1 MIDLAKVGLKD
12 FTRSAKIL
20 IITNTIY
27 AFVLPVIDI
36 FVASYIMRNSNDPSK
51 VILYQLAIYVG
62 IPITFLINGYLLN
75 KINIKRLFS
84 LGMLLSGVS
93 MVFMMSL
100 KEINYFGLVGAGLI
114 MGMSFGLYWA
124 NRDYLVLSTTQDRT
138 RNFYYGLE
146 TFIYTI
152 IASTVPFLIGWYLM
166 KGHGN
171 SESISNEAVNS
182 GYRVIT
188 TIVFLITLLASIVFH
203 LGTYEK
209 PKSEK
214 FIYFKF
220 HKLWKKMIQLSVLK
234 GLAQGF
240 IVTAPAMLMMKF
252 FHSEGALG
260 TAISIGAI
268 IAAVIMLILGKYSKP
283 KHRLVIFS
291 VGLISFFLASFFN
304 GLLFN
309 TTGVILFMFL
319 LLMARP
325 ILDIAY
331 FPIQLKVIDILS
343 KLENRNEFSYILNHE
358 FGLFVGRFIGASTFL
373 IIAFFINA
381 DIALRYAL
389 LIIGSLQLLS
399 IIIAKQ
405 LLKQQSTLEK
415 ELLEKELLNKE
426 PIVEDK
432 VITNPISVK

>member
-1 MIDLAKVGLKD
+1 MMDLAKVGLRD
-12 FTRSAKIL
+12 FSRNAIIL

-27 AFVLPVIDI
+27 AFVMPVIDI

-62 IPITFLINGYLLN
+62 IPITFFINGYLLN
-75 KINIKRLFS
+75 KVSVKTLFS

-100 KEINYFGLVGAGLI
+100 DHINYWGLIAAGLI

-124 NRDYLVLSTTQDRT
+124 NRDYLVLSTTKDRV

-152 IASTVPFLIGWYLM
+152 IASTVPVLIGWYLM
-166 KGHGN
+166 TGN
-171 SESISNEAVNS
+171 SDGGVGSNEAVNS
-182 GYRVIT
+182 GYKVIT
-188 TIVFLITLLASIVFH
+188 AIVFIITVIASIVFH
-203 LGTYEK
+203 FGNYEK

-214 FIYFKF
+214 FLYFKF

-260 TAISIGAI
+260 SAISIGAV
-268 IAAVIMLILGKYSKP
+268 IAAVIMLFLGKYSKP
-283 KHRLVIFS
+283 KHRLIIFS
-291 VGLISFFLASFFN
+291 IGLISFFLASFFN

-309 TTGVILFMFL
+309 EMGVILFMFL
-319 LLMARP
+319 LLIARP
-325 ILDIAY
+325 VLDIAY

-358 FGLFVGRFIGASTFL
+358 FGLFIGRFIGASTFL
-373 IIAFFINA
+373 VIAFFINTN
-381 DIALRYAL
+381 IALRYAL

-405 LLKQQSTLEK
+405 LLKEQKTLENDILEK
-415 ELLEKELLNKE
+415 ETS
-426 PIVEDK
+426 
-432 VITNPISVK
+432 ITKTINS

>member
-1 MIDLAKVGLKD
+1 MGKLPGVGLKD

-20 IITNTIY
+20 ILTNTIY

-62 IPITFLINGYLLN
+62 IPITFFINGYLLN
-75 KINIKRLFS
+75 KVNIKRLFS
-84 LGMLLSGVS
+84 LGMILSGIS

-100 KEINYFGLVGAGLI
+100 KEINYTGIAIAGLI

-124 NRDYLVLSTTQDRT
+124 NRDYLVLATTKDKT

-146 TFIYTI
+146 TFLYTI
-152 IASTVPFLIGWYLM
+152 IASIVPVMIGWFLM
-166 KGHGN
+166 SGN
-171 SESISNEAVNS
+171 GGEGQVSNDGVNAA
-182 GYRVIT
+182 YKVIT
-188 TIVFLITLLASIVFH
+188 MIVFGITILASIVFH
-203 LGTYEK
+203 FGKYEK

-214 FIYFKF
+214 FLYFTF
-220 HKLWKKMIQLSVLK
+220 HKLWKKMLQLAVLK

-252 FHSEGALG
+252 FNSEGALG
-260 TAISIGAI
+260 SAISIGA
-268 IAAVIMLILGKYSKP
+268 VISAIVMLILGKISKP
-283 KHRLVIFS
+283 KHRLTIFS
-291 VGLISFFLASFFN
+291 VGLICFFLASFFN

-309 TTGVILFMFL
+309 TTGVIIFMFL
-319 LLMARP
+319 LLIARP
-325 ILDIAY
+325 VLDIAY

-343 KLENRNEFSYILNHE
+343 EIENRNEFSYILNHE

-373 IIAFFINA
+373 VIAFYINT

-389 LIIGSLQLLS
+389 LIIGVLQLLS
-399 IIIAKQ
+399 ILIAKQ
-405 LLKQQSTLEK
+405 LLKQQNKLENERK
-415 ELLEKELLNKE
+415 
-426 PIVEDK
+426 
-432 VITNPISVK
+432 

>member
-1 MIDLAKVGLKD
+1 MGNIARVGLRD

-20 IITNTIY
+20 IITNTVY

-75 KINIKRLFS
+75 KINIKKLFS

-93 MVFMMSL
+93 MIFMMSL
-100 KEINYFGLVGAGLI
+100 EEINYFGLIAAGLI

-124 NRDYLVLSTTQDRT
+124 NRDYLVLATTKDRT

-152 IASTVPFLIGWYLM
+152 IVSTVPVLIGWYLM
-166 KGHGN
+166 NGN
-171 SESISNEAVNS
+171 TSASSNEAVNS

-188 TIVFLITLLASIVFH
+188 IIVFIITIIASIIFH
-203 LGTYEK
+203 FGEYEK

-214 FIYFKF
+214 FLYFKF
-220 HKLWKKMIQLSVLK
+220 HKLWKKMLQLSLLK

-252 FHSEGALG
+252 FNSEGALG
-260 TAISIGAI
+260 SAISIGAVVS
-268 IAAVIMLILGKYSKP
+268 AVIMLILGKFSKP
-283 KHRLVIFS
+283 KHRLIIFS
-291 VGLISFFLASFFN
+291 VGLICFFLASFFN

-309 TTGVILFMFL
+309 KTGVILFMFL
-319 LLMARP
+319 LLIARP
-325 ILDIAY
+325 VLDIAY
-331 FPIQLKVIDILS
+331 FPIQLKVIDVLS
-343 KLENRNEFSYILNHE
+343 KIENRNEFSYILNHE
-358 FGLFVGRFIGASTFL
+358 FGLFVGRFLGASTFL
-373 IIAFFINA
+373 VIAYFLNA
-381 DIALRYAL
+381 DLALRYAL
-389 LIIGSLQLLS
+389 LIIGTLQLIS

-405 LLKQQSTLEK
+405 LLKQQETLEN
-415 ELLEKELLNKE
+415 ENA
-426 PIVEDK
+426 
-432 VITNPISVK
+432 

>member
-1 MIDLAKVGLKD
+1 MGNLARVGLKD

-51 VILYQLAIYVG
+51 VILYQLAIYMG

-75 KINIKRLFS
+75 KINVKRLFS

-100 KEINYFGLVGAGLI
+100 DKINYFGLMSAGLI

-124 NRDYLVLSTTQDRT
+124 NRDYLVLATTKDKT

-152 IASTVPFLIGWYLM
+152 IASTVPVLIGWYLM
-166 KGHGN
+166 KGNEDSG
-171 SESISNEAVNS
+171 IGSNEAVNS

-188 TIVFLITLLASIVFH
+188 TIVFIITIIASIVFH
-203 LGTYEK
+203 FGTYEK

-214 FIYFKF
+214 FLYFKF
-220 HKLWKKMIQLSVLK
+220 HKLWKKMLQLAVLK

-252 FHSEGALG
+252 FNSEGALG
-260 TAISIGAI
+260 SAISIGAV
-268 IAAVIMLILGKYSKP
+268 IAAVIMLLLGKYSKP
-283 KHRLVIFS
+283 KHRLLIFS
-291 VGLISFFLASFFN
+291 IGLICFFLASFFN

-309 TTGVILFMFL
+309 ATGVILFMFL
-319 LLMARP
+319 LLIARP
-325 ILDIAY
+325 VLDIAY
-331 FPIQLKVIDILS
+331 FPIQLKVIDVLS
-343 KLENRNEFSYILNHE
+343 KIENRNEFSYILNHE
-358 FGLFVGRFIGASTFL
+358 FGLFVGRFIGAGTFL
-373 IIAFFINA
+373 VIAFFVNA

-389 LIIGSLQLLS
+389 LIIGILQLLS

-405 LLKQQSTLEK
+405 LLKQQETLENETLIKGTVAK
-415 ELLEKELLNKE
+415 EIIFNKT
-426 PIVEDK
+426 
-432 VITNPISVK
+432 VIPQENA